1 MSHPNNS
8 PAPRGIYSPTTPN
21 SNANGS
27 RTTKAHLAPAYP
39 ALNHSSGA
47 KWIKNLT
54 QDRLSQFNGGH
65 FADVNLASVLF
76 TRKEDGKD
84 FVKLQTNHWW
94 KVTLTIPEFE
104 QYERV
109 QFGFDPGCE
118 AMIFDTDGLP
128 LQGITGGYG
137 GDRRVEYIIPPA
149 ARKANV
155 AHLVIEM
162 SCNGMFRMG
171 GGGIGP
177 PDVEGAEG
185 KDGDK
190 ESSSAAVVDGGDGI
204 LHIMVM
210 THWWRLRSLYP
221 APSSLAPRGG
231 GGG

>member
-1 MSHPNNS
+1 MAVRCFARLRNTTNVCSHQGS
-8 PAPRGIYSPTTPN
+8 TQA
-21 SNANGS
+21 NATRPGQRVILS
-27 RTTKAHLAPAYP
+27 RKVRLDRHPDPLQ
-39 ALNHSSGA
+39 N
-47 KWIKNLT
+47 
-54 QDRLSQFNGGH
+54 QDQLDKYWVV
-65 FADVNLASVLF
+65 AA
-76 TRKEDGKD
+76 
-84 FVKLQTNHWW
+84 QTNHWW

-109 QFGFDPGCE
+109 QFAFDPGCE

-149 ARKANV
+149 ARKAGV
-155 AHLVIEM
+155 AHLVIKM